1 MYHIITITEM
11 QQKIGEISLEIGKNP
26 YLVTKHGKAK
36 MVILPYYED
45 GSEAIEDYLEDYE
58 MWLNRDA
65 LKEELR
71 QSEASGL
78 SDFVI

>member
-1 MYHIITITEM
+1 MYHIITTTEM
-11 QQKIGEISLEIGKNP
+11 QQKIGEISAEIDKKP

-36 MVILPYYED
+36 MVILPYYEG

-65 LKEELR
+65 LREELR
-71 QSEASGL
+71 RSEASGDSGL
-78 SDFVI
+78 VI